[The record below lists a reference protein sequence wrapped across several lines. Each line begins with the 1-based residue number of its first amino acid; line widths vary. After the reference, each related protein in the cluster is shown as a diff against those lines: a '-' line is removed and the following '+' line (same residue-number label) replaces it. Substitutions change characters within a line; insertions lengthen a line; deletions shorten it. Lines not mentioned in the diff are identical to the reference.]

1 MVGKSCVLLDGARSV
16 EEYQAGSVH
25 GHSPAREPR
34 DQPASH
40 SPGET
45 ETLAGTVSQLP
56 GARSEIRTR
65 RGWDGM

>member
-1 MVGKSCVLLDGARSV
+1 MAGKSCVLLDGARSV

-25 GHSPAREPR
+25 GHPPAREPR

-45 ETLAGTVSQLP
+45 ETRDAK
-56 GARSEIRTR
+56 RT
-65 RGWDGM
+65 